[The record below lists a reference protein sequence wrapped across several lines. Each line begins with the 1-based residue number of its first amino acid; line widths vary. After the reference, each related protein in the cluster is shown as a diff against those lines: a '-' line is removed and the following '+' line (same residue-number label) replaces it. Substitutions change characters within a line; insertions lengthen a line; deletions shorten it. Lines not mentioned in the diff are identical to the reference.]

1 MPTSEMEAKDR
12 AAALERVLARL
23 ESRIAEL
30 SASARKEKQ
39 ISRQVNINLEL
50 KCLRTNRDAAQIRL

>member
-12 AAALERVLARL
+12 TAALEEYMHL

-30 SASARKEKQ
+30 SATARKEKQ
-39 ISRQVNINLEL
+39 IARQVDMNLEL
-50 KCLRTNRDAAQIRL
+50 KRLRSKRDGARARL